1 MTAVC
6 LPYKYDKT
14 SPNPFEI
21 EKVEVGEETN
31 EFVLK
36 NKEPVSDNLSGIEKV
51 WYIINPEGVQTV
63 EDIYTLGK
71 NAEFDGESFEIPCTK
86 EMTVMLLFI

>member
-1 MTAVC
+1 MNGEEKFVTSTAV
-6 LPYKYDKT
+6 PYKYDKT

-36 NKEPVSDNLSGIEKV
+36 NKEPVSDNLSGI
-51 WYIINPEGVQTV
+51 
-63 EDIYTLGK
+63 D
-71 NAEFDGESFEIPCTK
+71 
-86 EMTVMLLFI
+86 